1 MSNRKK
7 RRELSGVAADV
18 VVDVVVMANRVVD
31 TATVS
36 KEGVVVVEQDPR
48 QPWCMLKNLSSRV
61 KTMSKCTQHQP
72 EPKLKSRS
80 KSRVTS
86 KLPRTTTLRCER
98 TLALKFDLQ

>member
-1 MSNRKK
+1 
-7 RRELSGVAADV
+7 V
-18 VVDVVVMANRVVD
+18 VVDVVVMVNHVVD

-36 KEGVVVVEQDPR
+36 KEGVVVADQDPR

-61 KTMSKCTQHQP
+61 RTMSKCTQRLP